1 MTDPHTASDLDRD
14 GGLNASDTLDWK
26 DRPGPA
32 ANATRMFLWF
42 GLPLVLMFVILM
54 GAFAWKLLPHKDATP
69 ATPIVAVSDK
79 DAQIAQL
86 QTQLL
91 RLQGQGTAPNPAT
104 AAIPGAV
111 TPPAPVY
118 ADAAMIAQL
127 SARIDRLEANQRALT
142 RAAAAANAAAALQAK
157 AHTSEP
163 FLNELAIVEPAFDN
177 PVLTAPLRAVA
188 DKGVAS
194 ETQLAIEFPQAAA
207 KANIAAK
214 AASDKDTLFNRARH
228 AMGSFISFRRIDKPD
243 CKGTQGALQCAE
255 NRLDSGDLSGALT
268 YLATLPPAAQT
279 AMKPWLDKARA
290 RNLVDGS
297 TQRIT
302 QIALQRLV
310 QANDGAPA
318 TNAGGAL

>member
-54 GAFAWKLLPHKDATP
+54 GAFAWKLMPHKDATP
-69 ATPIVAVSDK
+69 ATPVVAVSDK

-86 QTQLL
+86 QSQLL
-91 RLQGQGTAPNPAT
+91 RLQGQVAASNPVPAT
-104 AAIPGAV
+104 IPGSVA
-111 TPPAPVY
+111 PPAPVY

-127 SARIDRLEANQRALT
+127 SARIDRLEASQRALA

-163 FLNELAIVEPAFDN
+163 FLGELAAVEPALDN
-177 PVLTAPLRAVA
+177 PALTAPLRAVA
-188 DKGVAS
+188 DKGVPS
-194 ETQLAIEFPQAAA
+194 EAQLAVEFPRAAM

-214 AASDKDTLFNRARH
+214 AASDTDTLFNRARH

-255 NRLDSGDLSGALT
+255 NHVNSGDLEGALA
-268 YLATLPPAAQT
+268 YIGTLPPAAQT
-279 AMKPWLDKARA
+279 AMQPWLNRAKARS
-290 RNLVDGS
+290 LVDGN

-302 QIALQRLV
+302 RMALQRLV
-310 QANDGAPA
+310 QANDSAP
-318 TNAGGAL
+318 TTAGGAL